1 MHVIYR
7 HLSRSAPHIPHF
19 DVLQRENDHPGF
31 ILQVR
36 RTRCTP
42 RGSLSN
48 PIKLALNAHVVH
60 RYSAALLC

>member
-7 HLSRSAPHIPHF
+7 QLSRSAPHIPHF
-19 DVLQRENDHPGF
+19 DVLQRENDHAGF
-31 ILQVR
+31 ILQAR

-42 RGSLSN
+42 RGS